1 MNAIIQSPYSALDH
15 ALDAALASL
24 LTAEQ
29 RESVTRCHGRW
40 TTAVRG
46 LLLAAAEADCDGA
59 DDERES
65 FWQAAERTA
74 HDGALWIALAG
85 RV

>member
-1 MNAIIQSPYSALDH
+1 MNAIIRSPYSALDH
-15 ALDAALASL
+15 ALDAALAQP

-65 FWQAAERTA
+65 FWQAADRTSQE
-74 HDGALWIALAG
+74 GSLWIELAG